1 MLDLWLLFI
10 IINHWIRSGVLEACG
25 SQGGQ
30 VSLLFMFLRA
40 FDLVTAVS
48 KSFSTNIT
56 IKCF

>member
-40 FDLVTAVS
+40 FDLVIAVS
-48 KSFSTNIT
+48 MLRVFLQI
-56 IKCF
+56 